1 LIGKPCDR
9 NAILAIGRG
18 VDKNG
23 LPTLPGHAG
32 SQNSRPALGTVHR
45 ACLLTATCAAWAT
58 LSLPLECAIAAPAG
72 QGPVTPAAAAAAAPA
87 TVAPAPGP
95 AIHDTQAMLAV
106 ARMAGTLQAPFA
118 DRVIDELVRWQH
130 DLRDRLRGLEAGL
143 AAFAVTDLGGL
154 PLPDL
159 TVLSTEPVERT
170 ESSGFGW
177 RDDPIRHTRSFHAGT
192 DFRGQ
197 PGTPVMAAGDGV
209 VRFCGRMGGYGNVID
224 VDHGGGV
231 VTRYAHL
238 RRITTKKAAAVSAG
252 EVIGQVGSTGRTT
265 GPHLHFEV
273 RIDGAPVSPIEAMAV
288 AQMQREIPIVGRLA
302 ALALSP
308 ELQANTESDVDPP
321 KQHARP
327 AQRPERPGRSKRPQ
341 VLW

>member
-1 LIGKPCDR
+1 MPFWQS
-9 NAILAIGRG
+9 ATG
-18 VDKNG
+18 VDKTG

-45 ACLLTATCAAWAT
+45 ACLLAATCAAAGAI
-58 LSLPLECAIAAPAG
+58 LALPLESALAAPAG
-72 QGPVTPAAAAAAAPA
+72 QAAAAVDASAA
-87 TVAPAPGP
+87 VSPAPGP
-95 AIHDTQAMLAV
+95 AIQDTQAMLAV
-106 ARMAGTLQAPFA
+106 ARMAGTLQTPFA
-118 DRVIDELVRWQH
+118 GAVIDQLVRWQH
-130 DLRDRLRGLEAGL
+130 DLRDRLRGIGAGL
-143 AAFAVTDLGGL
+143 AAFADTSLA
-154 PLPDL
+154 LPDL
-159 TVLSTEPVERT
+159 TVLSTQPVERT

-192 DFRGQ
+192 DFRSH

-209 VRFCGRMGGYGNVID
+209 VTFCGRMGGYGNVID

-231 VTRYAHL
+231 MTRYAHL
-238 RRITTKKAAAVSAG
+238 RRILTRKAATVSAG
-252 EVIGQVGSTGRTT
+252 DVIGQVGSTGRTT

-288 AQMQREIPIVGRLA
+288 AQMQREIPVAGRLA

-327 AQRPERPGRSKRPQ
+327 AQRPERPGRAKRRQ